1 MSEIRE
7 GLMYSTQHYWVELEN
22 DNVARVGLTDF
33 GQELLGSVTG
43 VTLPTE
49 GESIDAETSVGEIEA
64 ADATEELI
72 SPISGTVIE
81 VNEELSDSPSV
92 INDEPYGDGW
102 LYIVDLT
109 DPDELNDLMDEDAY
123 GEFLEAEGED
133 E

>member
-22 DNVARVGLTDF
+22 ENVARVGLTDF

-43 VTLPTE
+43 VTLPSE
-49 GESIDAETSVGEIEA
+49 GESVDAETSVGEIEA

-72 SPISGTVIE
+72 SPVSGTVIE
-81 VNEELSDSPSV
+81 VNEELQDSPSV

>member
-1 MSEIRE
+1 MSEIRD
-7 GLMYSTQHYWVELEN
+7 GLMYSAQHYWVELEN

-49 GESIDAETSVGEIEA
+49 GENVDAETSVGEIEA

-72 SPISGTVIE
+72 SPVSGTVIE
-81 VNEELSDSPSV
+81 VNEELQDSPSV

-102 LYIVDLT
+102 LYIVDLS

-123 GEFLEAEGED
+123 GEYLEAEGED